1 MPSAGVLTGQL
12 RAYAH
17 GHSEAAEFILRETR
31 PQLRQIAVWKLS
43 KSRFARLSTPT
54 DLIHDTWITRLHG
67 GRWQVQNREHFFCL
81 VGRAMEQVLIDM
93 ARKRMA
99 QRRGNGAIHESL
111 DNVKWSCQPTLGGRR
126 ANFGHPAAPG
136 EAGESRRTHCRDR
149 PGALPCRLRLG
160 GDCERGGIKPTAG
173 APPLGEGQA
182 VVGRPAGSS
191 SSRSYEALRS
201 RMIGLTDREASF
213 GLRDGSN
220 ASAAASISIESGPR
234 PYGCFAK

>member
-1 MPSAGVLTGQL
+1 MILAMPSAGVLTGQL

-111 DNVKWSCQPTLGGRR
+111 DNVKWSCQPRSADAEQILAIQLLLEKLAKQTHSLPRSSGRITLPVTAWR
-126 ANFGHPAAPG
+126 
-136 EAGESRRTHCRDR
+136 
-149 PGALPCRLRLG
+149 RLRK
-160 GDCERGGIKPTAG
+160 R
-173 APPLGEGQA
+173 
-182 VVGRPAGSS
+182 
-191 SSRSYEALRS
+191 
-201 RMIGLTDREASF
+201 
-213 GLRDGSN
+213 RD
-220 ASAAASISIESGPR
+220 
-234 PYGCFAK
+234 